1 MSTPSKRSHPRVQDL
16 VVHVRVGWIMETIK
30 KNPACTE
37 RLETLRESA
46 RERRIALYKSD
57 Q

>member
-1 MSTPSKRSHPRVQDL
+1 MSTHSKRSHPHVQDL
-16 VVHVRVGWIMETIK
+16 VVHVRVGWIIETLK

-46 RERRIALYKSD
+46 QERRIALYKGD